1 MDAFKLGNE
10 RNEKYP
16 LRKDWETVKDSIM
29 ADGLLAKFSQ
39 HEELKK
45 VLLSTGTAKILEKTT
60 GDYYWGIGTKGT
72 GKNMLGILLMELR
85 EKFQKED
92 SDKLLKKD
100 S

>member
-1 MDAFKLGNE
+1 
-10 RNEKYP
+10 
-16 LRKDWETVKDSIM
+16 M
-29 ADGLLAKFSQ
+29 AEALLAKFSQ
-39 HEELKK
+39 HADLKK

-85 EKFQKED
+85 GKFQKEE
-92 SDKLLKKD
+92 SDELLKKD